1 MPIDNRA
8 AMERMRAARARKN
21 YAVVLRTI
29 NILRH
34 KYESLGEVRAAL
46 NTISEQE
53 YLDAVSPEYAS
64 ISCGRGNKYGHPHE
78 ETVEKLEEMGVEY
91 YRTDLS
97 GNITFTSDGEN
108 ISVRTEKP

>member
-53 YLDAVSPEYAS
+53 YLDAVNY
-64 ISCGRGNKYGHPHE
+64 
-78 ETVEKLEEMGVEY
+78 
-91 YRTDLS
+91 LS
-97 GNITFTSDGEN
+97 GSGYIH
-108 ISVRTEKP
+108 VRTIVDHETADIADVDYQALEVRLTPKGIQLLGGAITDPMIDEV